1 MKNSINDFFNAS
13 KDVKTEWGNKYT
25 IKVQST
31 VRPSKKYTYNEV
43 HQNINKQLKP
53 KTK

>member
-1 MKNSINDFFNAS
+1 MKNSINDFFNS
-13 KDVKTEWGNKYT
+13 KVVKTEWTNEYS

>member
-1 MKNSINDFFNAS
+1 MKNTINDFFNS
-13 KDVKTEWGNKYT
+13 KVVEVEWGNKYT

-31 VRPSKKYTYNEV
+31 VQPSKKYTYNEV

>member
-1 MKNSINDFFNAS
+1 MNNKINDFFNF
-13 KDVKTEWGNKYT
+13 KVVKTEWTNEYT

-31 VRPSKKYTYNEV
+31 VQPSKKYTYNEV